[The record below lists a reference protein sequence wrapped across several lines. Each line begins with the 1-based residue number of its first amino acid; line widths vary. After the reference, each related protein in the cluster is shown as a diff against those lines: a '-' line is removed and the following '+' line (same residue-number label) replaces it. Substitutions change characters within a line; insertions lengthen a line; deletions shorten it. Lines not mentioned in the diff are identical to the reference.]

1 MMQQFR
7 RNQGQDVEWVLDETA
22 MLLKMQISLLLL
34 SEMHK
39 SDVQPGQS
47 SKAGIESAAAAAQT

>member
-22 MLLKMQISLLLL
+22 MLLKMQISLLL